1 MLQHYIIIKYLADT
15 PVEHR
20 DEFCRRMLA
29 LQQTIPEVEAIQIG
43 IDQVGEARSWSLLI
57 KLLVA
62 DMDALGRYQRHPD
75 HQAVIK
81 FNAPYV
87 ADVGVIDF
95 ENTLSLN

>member
-1 MLQHYIIIKYLADT
+1 MLQHYITLKYLPDT
-15 PVEHR
+15 PTEHR

-29 LQQTIPEVEAIQIG
+29 LQHSIDEVEEIQIG
-43 IDQVGEARSWSLLI
+43 SDIVGEARSWSLLI

-62 DMDALGRYQRHPD
+62 DKEALVRYQQHPD

-87 ADVGVIDF
+87 AEVGVIDF
-95 ENTLSLN
+95 EEFMSL